1 MATNTYT
8 GIQDPNRGFR
18 VWNRTEIF
26 DPDNPSGPGEY
37 VPNVDDA
44 VHDWDRPN
52 QLRVVEVDYTTGR
65 SVLEE
70 WTPPKDP
77 GEENNLDVLLGV
89 GPGYASETYRM
100 FLDQSVTPHTF
111 SPDSRL
117 HFYGSDTDYYK
128 VFLGTDT
135 SEVTGKVISA
145 FYDPSGNFM
154 GTSIP
159 LENITVARN
168 SIWQKLFGF
177 MRGSLANGDE
187 SVPIKALASG
197 YTMEALGDG
206 EVVTIVAYTA
216 DGEQRSIA
224 QLLVVNSAAIR
235 QADTAKKYVASIQLD
250 TPFVSSSDPQVIEFP
265 LNVAVASLPLT
276 ALVHYSDGSKVR
288 YSIDGSKFSLLGIDS
303 YIATT
308 TGQEFPMV
316 LSYLLSDDEVS
327 YTLEPTANR
336 RLTVPY
342 YARTISADGAYEV
355 KLFVYP
361 VWVSPEVGYRLTYWL
376 YNLDRQT
383 YYNVTPHIELGANS
397 APFNPTTY
405 GTTQTLTV
413 AVNLNNVDSKFA
425 PYRHVQTF
433 QVALLTRGDA
443 PDQDNW
449 LVYHTPQQENA
460 YGRDAVAKVTYVNTN
475 YWELDL
481 SCGKASQ
488 ETWLRDFYERINPLL
503 NTEVETTPLTPTH
516 FEVMFLHNTYRY
528 EVGQWNETLTVN
540 NDLDEGEV
548 VWVRWLRVNYDTTL
562 ELGMSAFPLHQ
573 TTTP

>member
-26 DPDNPSGPGEY
+26 DGVGPGQY
-37 VPNVDDA
+37 VPNVDDK
-44 VHDWDRPN
+44 VHDWERPN
-52 QLRVVEVDYTTGR
+52 PLRVIEVDYTTGL

-70 WTPPKDP
+70 WEPPKDP
-77 GEENNLDVLLGV
+77 GDENNLDVLLGV
-89 GPGYASETYRM
+89 GPGYASETYRI

-117 HFYGSDTDYYK
+117 HFYGSDVAYYK

-135 SEVTGKVISA
+135 SETTGKVIST

-154 GTSIP
+154 GTSVP
-159 LENITVARN
+159 LEKITVQGN
-168 SIWQKLFGF
+168 SIWNALFGF
-177 MRGSLANGDE
+177 MRGSLTSDDRTVA
-187 SVPIKALASG
+187 IKAPASG
-197 YTMEALGDG
+197 YTVEALPDG
-206 EVVTIVAYTA
+206 EQVTVVAYTS

-235 QADTAKKYVASIQLD
+235 QADTAKKYVKSIQLD
-250 TPFVSSSDPQVIEFP
+250 SPFISSSDPQVIEFP
-265 LNVAVASLPLT
+265 LNVAVESLPLT
-276 ALVHYSDGSKVR
+276 AIVHYSDGDKVR
-288 YSIDGSKFSLLGIDS
+288 YSVGGDKFSLLGIDS

-327 YTLEPTANR
+327 YNLEPTANQH
-336 RLTVPY
+336 LTVSY
-342 YARTISADGAYEV
+342 YARTISVDGAYEV

-433 QVALLTRGDA
+433 QVALLARGDTN
-443 PDQDNW
+443 DQDNW
-449 LVYHTPQQENA
+449 LVYFTPDQENA
-460 YGRDAVAKVTYVNTN
+460 YGRDVVAQVTYVNTN

-481 SCGKASQ
+481 SCGKPSQ
-488 ETWLRDFYERINPLL
+488 EVWLRDVYERIEPLL
-503 NTEVETTPLTPTH
+503 NTQVETTPLTPTH
-516 FEVMFLHNTYRY
+516 FEVMFLHNTYRF
-528 EVGQWNETLTVN
+528 EVGQWDETLVVN
-540 NDLDEGEV
+540 NDLEEGEV

-562 ELGMSAFPLHQ
+562 ELGMSGFPLHQ
-573 TTTP
+573 TTTS